1 MRTVKL
7 VSLGLSM
14 VLVLVFSFTLVAS
27 AKAPASS
34 SQTYTVMVGMENPHR
49 GVEVMAY
56 FPYSVTIHVG
66 DTIHWVQ
73 NSNEIHTVTF
83 LDGAEPPPLI
93 ITAEELGV
101 PSTPSPLLFNPAAVN
116 PAVPTDGRYDG
127 TGFVNSGLMGREAGQ
142 FREFTLTFTEEGTYD
157 YMCLVHG
164 FAMSG
169 EIVVVGQGEHLSSPN
184 QSMAQGREEMAEQ
197 LAKVPA
203 VVREAN
209 KSIEPPIM
217 NDDGGMTHRVMIGYA
232 DGQIELMQF
241 FPDRLVVRPGDTVV
255 WEMSAHNNA
264 PHTVTFLNGAAEPDL
279 VIAVPQSSGPP
290 LLYANPATFF
300 PYPDYPPTLV
310 LTRDGI
316 YNSGVMNPIPGTSY
330 TLSIGDMT
338 PGLEPFV
345 CLLHNESGMK
355 GTLIVVPAEGNTEM
369 LQ

>member
-7 VSLGLSM
+7 LSLGLSV
-14 VLVLVFSFTLVAS
+14 VLVLVFSFTLAAS

-34 SQTYTVMVGMENPHR
+34 SQTYTVMVGMENPHK
-49 GVEVMAY
+49 GVEIMAY
-56 FPYSVTIHVG
+56 FPDTVTIHVG
-66 DTIHWVQ
+66 DTVHWVQ
-73 NSNEIHTVTF
+73 NANEIHTVTF
-83 LDGAEPPPLI
+83 LDGAEPPPLLVS
-93 ITAEELGV
+93 AEELGV
-101 PSTPSPLLFNPAAVN
+101 PPTPSPLLFNPAAVN
-116 PAVPTDGRYDG
+116 PAVPTDRRYSG
-127 TGFVNSGLMGREAGQ
+127 SGFVNSGLMGREPGQ
-142 FREFTLTFTEEGTYD
+142 FREFNLTFTAEGIYD

-169 EIVVVGQGEHLSSPN
+169 AVVVVGQGEPIPSPN
-184 QSMAQGREEMAEQ
+184 QAMAEGREQVARQ

-203 VVREAN
+203 VMRDAMN
-209 KSIEPPIM
+209 SIMPTVM
-217 NDDGGMTHRVMIGYA
+217 NDDGSMTHRVMIGYA

-255 WEMSAHNNA
+255 WEMSAQNNA

-300 PYPDYPPTLV
+300 PYPEYPPTPV
-310 LTRDGI
+310 LTRDGV

-330 TLSIGDMT
+330 SLSIGDVA
-338 PGLEPFV
+338 PGLEPFL

-355 GTLIVVPAEGNTEM
+355 GTLMVVPHISAD
-369 LQ
+369 